1 MQGSSG
7 LYAGFDVGTQGLKG
21 LLIDA
26 ESSAVIARATEH
38 YGLIPNLSAGAAEQ
52 HPDTWIEALGK
63 VGKRLFSAPGVDV
76 ARLSGIGISGQQH
89 GLVVLDS
96 NDRPLRAAK
105 LWCDTSTADEA
116 RELSQKLGRCVPT
129 GFTASKVLW
138 LARHEPEIWK
148 RVRRVLLPHDYVNLV
163 LSGSAWSEAGDASG
177 TGWFDARRR
186 AVDSAACSAI
196 DARLED
202 CLAPMI
208 GAGEIAARLSPRGA
222 ELLGLPASLCG
233 TPLSSG
239 AGDNMASAIGAGA
252 TREGVAVLSLGTSA
266 TIFAYS
272 SRPIVDPSGAIAPFC
287 DSTGG
292 WLPLLCVMNAT
303 GAIEAVRAAFGAT
316 HEELE
321 REAGLLAVDPEGP
334 LFLPFFMGERVPDL
348 PRARAALVGLGPDSF
363 SRARVYR
370 ACLEGVALNLAA
382 GVARLGAL
390 GLPCRE
396 LRAVGGGAR
405 NRLWLGILADALVA
419 SVMPLAEAESGALGA
434 ALQALWTVER
444 ARTGRAEC
452 DEIAR
457 EWVIPSSD
465 PVRPDPFRTEAYQR
479 LGERFQATQ
488 DALFGS
494 PKS

>member
-1 MQGSSG
+1 MYSASG
-7 LYAGFDVGTQGLKG
+7 LFAGFDVGTQGLKG

-26 ESSAVIARATEH
+26 DSKRVIARASES
-38 YGLIPNLSAGAAEQ
+38 YGLIPGLPAGAAEQ
-52 HPDTWIEALGK
+52 HPETWIEALGK
-63 VGKRLFSAPGVDV
+63 VGKRLFSAPGVE
-76 ARLSGIGISGQQH
+76 ASRLAGIGVSGQQH

-105 LWCDTSTADEA
+105 LWCDTETADEA
-116 RELSQKLGRCVPT
+116 RELSQKLGRSLPT

-163 LSGSAWSEAGDASG
+163 LCASAWSEAGDASG
-177 TGWFDARRR
+177 TGWFDARLR
-186 AVDSAACSAI
+186 AVDSAACTAI
-196 DARLED
+196 DPRLEA
-202 CLAPMI
+202 CLAPLAA
-208 GAGEIAARLSPRGA
+208 AGEIAGRLSPRGA

-233 TPLSSG
+233 TPLSCG

-266 TIFAYS
+266 TIFAHS

-292 WLPLLCVMNAT
+292 WLPLLCIMNAT

-321 REAGLLAVDPEGP
+321 REAALLALDPEGP

-363 SRARVYR
+363 SRARLYR

-382 GVARLGAL
+382 GVARLRAL
-390 GLPCRE
+390 GLGCSE

-405 NRLWLGILADALVA
+405 NRLWLGILADALGA
-419 SVMPLAEAESGALGA
+419 SVVPLAEAESGALGA

-444 ARTGRAEC
+444 ARSGRSEC
-452 DEIAR
+452 DEIVR
-457 EWVIPSSD
+457 EWVTASSP
-465 PVRPDPFRTEAYQR
+465 PVSPDPLRAQAYRR

-488 DALFGS
+488 NALFGPLPS
-494 PKS
+494 